1 MDTIRLILFQ
11 HPLGERVSRR
21 QMDEMREFAPQFVC
35 FPEYYFANRR
45 LGNHVQTPGNQARQI
60 RYMAAVSSKLHAT
73 VIGGSMPELDGER
86 MYNTCFVFHDGEML
100 GFYRKRN
107 LFFAEVGKITPGDEW
122 KVFSSHGVTF
132 GVLICADVFHD
143 ESFIEMRDRGARVIF
158 IPTFS
163 LRRVESPEEKF
174 QRDREIFVRGAGLA
188 GALVVKVCGAPSPYK
203 DFIQARSLI
212 ADGKGVIYRV
222 NPDEEDRALLIRKEV
237 RLP

>member
-1 MDTIRLILFQ
+1 METLRLILFQ

-21 QMDEMREFAPQFVC
+21 QMDEMRDFAPHYVC

-45 LGNHVQTPGNQARQI
+45 LGNHVQTKHNQERQI
-60 RYMAAVSSKLHAT
+60 RLMGGISSRLGAT
-73 VIGGSMPELDGER
+73 LIGGSMPELVGGKL
-86 MYNTCFVFHDGEML
+86 YNTCFVFHDGTLL

-122 KVFSSHGVTF
+122 KVFTSRGIRF

-143 ESFIEMRDRGARVIF
+143 ESFLEMKQRGARIIF

-163 LRRVESPEEKF
+163 LRRVEEPEEKF
-174 QRDREIFVRGAGLA
+174 RRDREIFVRGAGLA
-188 GALVVKVCGAPSPYK
+188 DALVVKVCGVPSPYK

-212 ADGKGVIYRV
+212 ADGNGVIYRV
-222 NPDEEDRALLIRKEV
+222 NPDEEDKAMIIKKEV
-237 RLP
+237 IVP